1 MSAAS
6 TCINVILR
14 LPVRRLPPWHARC
27 CAFRCM
33 SRCMHEDKP
42 SLTTFTIASRRAFG
56 QALDLHAD
64 RARVLWS
71 QTLQDARA
79 YGGSMVLLAAQQELL
94 GKQMQSFERHMARLR
109 QLMCVSW
116 PKIPHACIP

>member
-1 MSAAS
+1 
-6 TCINVILR
+6 
-14 LPVRRLPPWHARC
+14 
-27 CAFRCM
+27 
-33 SRCMHEDKP
+33 MHEDKP
-42 SLTTFTIASRRAFG
+42 SLTTFTIASQRAFE

-71 QTLQDARA
+71 QTLQDERA